1 MNWESS
7 LKMRVMIS
15 KNLNMRGGNHT
26 YEEDFKLAIEYTYN
40 KEYKKVYNIDKL
52 KRKFDVILESYK
64 NKKK

>member
-1 MNWESS
+1 MT
-7 LKMRVMIS
+7 S
-15 KNLNMRGGNHT
+15 KGLNMRGGSHT

-52 KRKFDVILESYK
+52 KRKFDVIIESYK